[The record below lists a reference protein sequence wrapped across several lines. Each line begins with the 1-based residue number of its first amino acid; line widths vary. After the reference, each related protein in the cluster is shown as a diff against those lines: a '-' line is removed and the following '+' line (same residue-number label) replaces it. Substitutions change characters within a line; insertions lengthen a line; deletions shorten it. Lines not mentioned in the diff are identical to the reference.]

1 MLIASKPNIEIVEAG
16 LYTAVCT
23 GVIDQGLQVNE
34 QFNKSAPSVRLI
46 FELVGETY
54 EYNDEEHTRQ
64 VGRDFTLSL
73 GEKSNLRGFLQSWR
87 GKSFSSDEL
96 NGFDLKTILGKAGQL
111 QIIHRESKS
120 SGNPYAYVNNMV
132 PLPKGMAAPKPEN
145 RLVYF
150 DMDDK
155 DTYGEYELFPD
166 FLKDRIAA
174 AENFEATGLGV
185 TLDDD
190 EDEKPA
196 AKPAAAPKAAPKAAA
211 QPVAPAATAKPAPA
225 EEISPD
231 DDLSFEITGEAA

>member
-34 QFNKSAPSVRLI
+34 QFNKCAPSVRLI

-73 GEKSNLRGFLQSWR
+73 GEKSNLRSFLQSWR

-111 QIIHRESKS
+111 QIIHKESKS

-132 PLPKGMAAPKPEN
+132 PLPKGTAAPKPEN

-150 DMDDK
+150 DMDDEK
-155 DTYGEYELFPD
+155 TYGEYELFPD
-166 FLKDRIAA
+166 FLKERIAA

-190 EDEKPA
+190 EEEKPA
-196 AKPAAAPKAAPKAAA
+196 AKPAAAPKAAPKA
-211 QPVAPAATAKPAPA
+211 PVEASEHAPAADPGSVG
-225 EEISPD
+225 EIGPD
-231 DDLSFEITGEAA
+231 GDFLFDIKAA